1 MFDFFKKNKPELL
14 AAENKIPEP
23 DAKPLAKIDHIAIH
37 VMPERFRHQIV
48 KHSSAK
54 TTGLAIMIGGIG
66 FLIIISASLYYF
78 FLRKPSF
85 IITPEPLIAP
95 SNQPDQTEQPAAEIN
110 TPEEN
115 LSALTATGTEM
126 STLPT
131 DNQAATS
138 TVATSTAET
147 LPEETA
153 VSFSFGSDSD
163 NDGLTDIEE
172 ILLSTGTSTPDSDGD
187 GYVDGAEIL
196 NLYDPAGAGKLAANS
211 NIALYENKT
220 FAYEI
225 FYPATWQT
233 SVNGGDDSLMFK
245 SGDNQFVQIIVQPN
259 ANKQALDA
267 WYAEQLNVPA
277 INEADRADSANWQGL
292 KSSDGLNLY
301 LMDKKQNYI
310 FSLTY
315 NPGGSNI
322 LEYFNIFQMMIKSFR
337 LKEWK

>member
-78 FLRKPSF
+78 FFRKPSV

-233 SVNGGDDSLMFK
+233 SVNGGGDSLMF
-245 SGDNQFVQIIVQPN
+245 
-259 ANKQALDA
+259 
-267 WYAEQLNVPA
+267 
-277 INEADRADSANWQGL
+277 
-292 KSSDGLNLY
+292 
-301 LMDKKQNYI
+301 
-310 FSLTY
+310 
-315 NPGGSNI
+315 
-322 LEYFNIFQMMIKSFR
+322 
-337 LKEWK
+337 